1 MEPPNS
7 DILLKN
13 VDIPLLRKQYEWLLY
28 QEPNNN
34 NPVEAYPDE
43 LQGLLNLIEYILD
56 QKEKEG

>member
-13 VDIPLLRKQYEWLLY
+13 VDIPLLKKQYEWLLY
-28 QEPNNN
+28 QEPNS
-34 NPVEAYPDE
+34 PVE

>member
-13 VDIPLLRKQYEWLLY
+13 VDIPLLKKQYEWLLY
-28 QEPNNN
+28 QEPNS
-34 NPVEAYPDE
+34 PVEAYPDE

>member
-28 QEPNNN
+28 QEPNS
-34 NPVEAYPDE
+34 PVEAYPDE

>member
-1 MEPPNS
+1 MELPNS

-28 QEPNNN
+28 QETNS
-34 NPVEAYPDE
+34 PVEAYPNE

>member
-1 MEPPNS
+1 MDLTNS

-28 QEPNNN
+28 QELNS
-34 NPVEAYPDE
+34 PVEAYPDE

>member
-28 QEPNNN
+28 QEPNN
-34 NPVEAYPDE
+34 PVEAYPDE
-43 LQGLLNLIEYILD
+43 LQGLLNLIESMLD

>member
-1 MEPPNS
+1 MELPNS

-28 QEPNNN
+28 QEPNS
-34 NPVEAYPDE
+34 PVEAYPDE